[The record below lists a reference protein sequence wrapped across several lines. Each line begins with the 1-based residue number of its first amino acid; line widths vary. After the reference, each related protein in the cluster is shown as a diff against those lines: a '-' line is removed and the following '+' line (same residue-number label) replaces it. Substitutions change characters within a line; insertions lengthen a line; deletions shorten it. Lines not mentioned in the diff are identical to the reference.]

1 MLKNV
6 LITFIDVVEQQN
18 LELQQLVDRLRSALP
33 TIPLSNVRSHAFILH
48 DLYADIQYREWY
60 LKDGPTLAYQDALE
74 ASGAPLLKQAFLPFI
89 VREPRKH
96 AVLTKF
102 NRKYHYS
109 EEEISR
115 FLEYNQSKLKLE
127 PGHQLAI
134 FNPGPEYYPVSFDL
148 KNTHTYE
155 SVRVTL
161 DCTCRSFAST
171 RFYPR
176 GPVQW
181 LATHLSRAEFHAWAK
196 QFYDNPDFRAFG
208 YTYDYLEKLRIAKNR
223 WSSKHYRKHLI
234 SKKSGI

>member
-1 MLKNV
+1 MLKNIIMT
-6 LITFIDVVEQQN
+6 ITEVVEQQN
-18 LELQQLVDRLRSALP
+18 LELQQLVDRLHNALP
-33 TIPLSNVRSHAFILH
+33 TIPLANVRSPMFLLH
-48 DLYADIQYREWY
+48 GLYTNIQYMEWY

-89 VREPRKH
+89 EREPRKY
-96 AVLTKF
+96 AVLTKY
-102 NRKYHYS
+102 NRKYQYS

-134 FNPGPEYYPVSFDL
+134 FQPGNEYYPVSFDL
-148 KNTHTYE
+148 INRHTYE

-181 LATHLSRAEFHAWAK
+181 LATHLSRAEFRTWAK